1 MSTTQDPTKIAQ
13 DIGRRVAQIRRERN
27 LTQRQLAAK
36 LKVSIPWLSKVET
49 KGSNMTVVTI
59 IKLANALGVS
69 GRELWDPP
77 KIKEP
82 PKPARGRPKGE

>member
-1 MSTTQDPTKIAQ
+1 MTSQDPKKIAQ

-49 KGSNMTVVTI
+49 VGSNMTVTTI
-59 IKLANALGVS
+59 IKLAAALGVQ
-69 GRELWDPP
+69 GRDLWDPP
-77 KIKEP
+77 NIKEQA
-82 PKPARGRPKGE
+82 KPARGRPKTE